1 MPKKEQQQFRLLP
14 TLSDLPAGLQTITQN
29 AVTEALETPEELIL
43 SKINELSASF
53 GKKDRTLEVI
63 ESYIHAQNPPKAQ
76 VDLLRRQYI
85 ASRLIIV
92 HTARAEKLDR
102 SISPISVMTNP
113 DVVNGIK
120 ISQQVLYQ
128 RLRKNAAA

>member
-14 TLSDLPAGLQTITQN
+14 TLSDLPEGLQTITQN
-29 AVTEALETPEELIL
+29 AVTEALEIPEELIL
-43 SKINELSASF
+43 SKINELSVSF

-63 ESYIHAQNPPKAQ
+63 ESYIRAQNPPKAQ

-92 HTARAEKLDR
+92 HTGRAEKLDR
-102 SISPISVMTNP
+102 NISPISVMTNP

-120 ISQQVLYQ
+120 ISQQLLYQ